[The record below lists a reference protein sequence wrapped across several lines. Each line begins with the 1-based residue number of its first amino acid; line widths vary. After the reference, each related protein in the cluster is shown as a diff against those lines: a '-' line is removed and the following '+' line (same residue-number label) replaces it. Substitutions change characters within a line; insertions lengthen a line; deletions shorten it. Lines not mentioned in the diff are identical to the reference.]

1 MIEELE
7 IILETTSKI
16 LQKHVNHSLRQNIV
30 SENTD
35 ILNLWNEIEK
45 NGLPKISVKEKFGGY
60 EIPFFSILPLIKIV
74 NNHGTP
80 LPLSE
85 TILSNYILSESDINA
100 PNGIV
105 TFATNTKNLQIKNNM
120 ISGEILSV
128 PYLNLTKNLL
138 IVHEFNNVKKAILID
153 EINGEII
160 HKKNF
165 LAEPRYDIKVENL
178 NIAEMKPI
186 KNNIDFNFLGAIL
199 RSAQMIGA
207 MEKVV
212 DLSINYCSERKQ
224 FGRTL
229 SKFQA
234 IQHQISEMA
243 VELSASSAALS
254 TITELGLGEKN
265 SNDTAILKIRA
276 GFAAGKIIALLIVH
290 EFNNVKK
297 AILIDEINGEIIHK
311 KNFLAEPRYD
321 IKVENLNIAEMKPIK
336 NNIDF
341 NFLGAILRSAQMIGA
356 MEKVVDLSINYC
368 SERKQFGRTLSK
380 FQAIQHQISEMAVEL
395 SASSAALSTITELG
409 LGEKNSNDTAIL
421 KIRAGFAA
429 GKIIAISHQ
438 VHGAIGFTKEYE
450 LSYFT
455 KNLNSWRNDFGNESF
470 WEEFLGK
477 RFLEKNNKN
486 LWEYLT

>member
-35 ILNLWNEIEK
+35 ILNLWNDIEK

-85 TILSNYILSESDINA
+85 TILSNYILSESDINP

-105 TFATNTKNLQIKNNM
+105 TFSSDTKNLQIKNNT
-120 ISGEILSV
+120 ISGE
-128 PYLNLTKNLL
+128 NLL
-138 IVHEFNNVKKAILID
+138 IVHELNNVKKAILID
-153 EINGEII
+153 KINGEII
-160 HKKNF
+160 NKKNF
-165 LAEPRYDIKVENL
+165 LAEPRYNIKVENL
-178 NIAEMKPI
+178 NIAEIRPI

-224 FGRTL
+224 FGRAL

-265 SNDTAILKIRA
+265 
-276 GFAAGKIIALLIVH
+276 F
-290 EFNNVKK
+290 
-297 AILIDEINGEIIHK
+297 
-311 KNFLAEPRYD
+311 
-321 IKVENLNIAEMKPIK
+321 
-336 NNIDF
+336 
-341 NFLGAILRSAQMIGA
+341 
-356 MEKVVDLSINYC
+356 
-368 SERKQFGRTLSK
+368 
-380 FQAIQHQISEMAVEL
+380 
-395 SASSAALSTITELG
+395 
-409 LGEKNSNDTAIL
+409 NDTAIL

-438 VHGAIGFTKEYE
+438 VHGAIGFTKE
-450 LSYFT
+450 
-455 KNLNSWRNDFGNESF
+455 
-470 WEEFLGK
+470 
-477 RFLEKNNKN
+477 LEK
-486 LWEYLT
+486 

>member
-30 SENTD
+30 SENSD
-35 ILNLWNEIEK
+35 LLNLWDDIEQ
-45 NGLPKISVKEKFGGY
+45 NGLPRISVKEKFSGY
-60 EIPFFSILPLIKIV
+60 EIPFFSILPLIKTI
-74 NNHGTP
+74 NNYGTP

-85 TILSNYILSESDINA
+85 TILSNYILSESDINP

-105 TFATNTKNLQIKNNM
+105 TFATDTKNIQIKNNL
-120 ISGEILSV
+120 ISGDFLSV
-128 PYLNLTKNLL
+128 PYLNLSKNLL
-138 IVHEFNNVKKAILID
+138 IIHELNNAKQAILID

-165 LAEPRYDIKVENL
+165 LAEPRYDIKVKNL
-178 NIAEMKPI
+178 NIAEIKPI
-186 KNNIDFNFLGAIL
+186 NYEIDFKFLGAVL

-207 MEKVV
+207 MEKVL
-212 DLSINYCSERKQ
+212 DLSTNYCSERQQ
-224 FGRTL
+224 FGRAL

-234 IQHQISEMA
+234 IQHQISDMA

-254 TITELGLGEKN
+254 AITDFNLSDKKF
-265 SNDTAILKIRA
+265 NDIAISKIRA
-276 GFAAGKIIALLIVH
+276 GTAAG
-290 EFNNVKK
+290 N
-297 AILIDEINGEIIHK
+297 
-311 KNFLAEPRYD
+311 
-321 IKVENLNIAEMKPIK
+321 
-336 NNIDF
+336 
-341 NFLGAILRSAQMIGA
+341 
-356 MEKVVDLSINYC
+356 
-368 SERKQFGRTLSK
+368 
-380 FQAIQHQISEMAVEL
+380 
-395 SASSAALSTITELG
+395 
-409 LGEKNSNDTAIL
+409 
-421 KIRAGFAA
+421 
-429 GKIIAISHQ
+429 IIAISHQ

>member
-7 IILETTSKI
+7 IILETTYKI
-16 LQKHVNHSLRQNIV
+16 LQKHVNHGLRRNI
-30 SENTD
+30 NDKNAD
-35 ILNLWNEIEK
+35 ILNLWHDIEQ
-45 NGLPKISVKEKFGGY
+45 NGLPRISVKEKFGGY

-74 NNHGTP
+74 NNQGTP

-85 TILSNYILSESDINA
+85 TILSNYILSESAIN
-100 PNGIV
+100 PPTGIV

-138 IVHEFNNVKKAILID
+138 IVHESNSTKQAILINQ
-153 EINGEII
+153 INGKII

-165 LAEPRYDIKVENL
+165 LAEPRYDIKVEKL
-178 NIAEMKPI
+178 NIAEIKPLN
-186 KNNIDFNFLGAIL
+186 NNIDFKFLGAVL

-207 MEKVV
+207 MEKIL
-212 DLSINYCSERKQ
+212 DLSINYCSERQQ
-224 FGRTL
+224 FGRAL

-234 IQHQISEMA
+234 IQHQISDMA

-254 TITELGLGEKN
+254 GITDLNLNNKN
-265 SNDTAILKIRA
+265 FNDIAISKIRA
-276 GFAAGKIIALLIVH
+276 GI
-290 EFNNVKK
+290 
-297 AILIDEINGEIIHK
+297 
-311 KNFLAEPRYD
+311 
-321 IKVENLNIAEMKPIK
+321 
-336 NNIDF
+336 
-341 NFLGAILRSAQMIGA
+341 
-356 MEKVVDLSINYC
+356 
-368 SERKQFGRTLSK
+368 
-380 FQAIQHQISEMAVEL
+380 
-395 SASSAALSTITELG
+395 
-409 LGEKNSNDTAIL
+409 
-421 KIRAGFAA
+421 AA

-455 KNLNSWRNDFGNESF
+455 KNLNSWRNDFGNESY

>member
-30 SENTD
+30 SENID
-35 ILNLWNEIEK
+35 IFNLWNEIEK

-85 TILSNYILSESDINA
+85 TILSNYVLSESDINP
-100 PNGIV
+100 PNGVV
-105 TFATNTKNLQIKNNM
+105 TFATDTKNLKINNNM

-138 IVHEFNNVKKAILID
+138 IVHELNNVKKAILID

-165 LAEPRYDIKVENL
+165 LAEPRYDIRAANL
-178 NIAEMKPI
+178 NIAEIKPLND
-186 KNNIDFNFLGAIL
+186 KIDFKFLGAIL
-199 RSAQMIGA
+199 RCAQMIGA
-207 MEKVV
+207 MEKVL
-212 DLSINYCSERKQ
+212 DLSINYCSERQQ
-224 FGRTL
+224 FGRAL

-234 IQHQISEMA
+234 IQHQISDMA

-254 TITELGLGEKN
+254 AITDFNLSDN
-265 SNDTAILKIRA
+265 NFNDIAISKIRA
-276 GFAAGKIIALLIVH
+276 GA
-290 EFNNVKK
+290 
-297 AILIDEINGEIIHK
+297 
-311 KNFLAEPRYD
+311 
-321 IKVENLNIAEMKPIK
+321 
-336 NNIDF
+336 
-341 NFLGAILRSAQMIGA
+341 
-356 MEKVVDLSINYC
+356 
-368 SERKQFGRTLSK
+368 
-380 FQAIQHQISEMAVEL
+380 
-395 SASSAALSTITELG
+395 
-409 LGEKNSNDTAIL
+409 
-421 KIRAGFAA
+421 AA

>member
-85 TILSNYILSESDINA
+85 TILSNYILSESDINP

-105 TFATNTKNLQIKNNM
+105 TFATDTKNLQIKNNM

-138 IVHEFNNVKKAILID
+138 IVHELNNVKKAILID

-165 LAEPRYDIKVENL
+165 LAEPRYNIKVENL
-178 NIAEMKPI
+178 NIAEIRPI

-207 MEKVV
+207 MEKVL

-224 FGRTL
+224 FGRAL

-254 TITELGLGEKN
+254 TITELGL
-265 SNDTAILKIRA
+265 S
-276 GFAAGKIIALLIVH
+276 
-290 EFNNVKK
+290 
-297 AILIDEINGEIIHK
+297 
-311 KNFLAEPRYD
+311 
-321 IKVENLNIAEMKPIK
+321 
-336 NNIDF
+336 
-341 NFLGAILRSAQMIGA
+341 
-356 MEKVVDLSINYC
+356 
-368 SERKQFGRTLSK
+368 
-380 FQAIQHQISEMAVEL
+380 
-395 SASSAALSTITELG
+395 
-409 LGEKNSNDTAIL
+409 EKNSNDTAIL

>member
-85 TILSNYILSESDINA
+85 TILSNYILSESDINP

-105 TFATNTKNLQIKNNM
+105 TFATDTKNLQIKNNM

-138 IVHEFNNVKKAILID
+138 IIHELNNVKKAILID

-160 HKKNF
+160 NKKNF
-165 LAEPRYDIKVENL
+165 LAEPRYDIKVKNL
-178 NIAEMKPI
+178 NIAEIRPI

-207 MEKVV
+207 MEKVL

-224 FGRTL
+224 FGR
-229 SKFQA
+229 A
-234 IQHQISEMA
+234 
-243 VELSASSAALS
+243 
-254 TITELGLGEKN
+254 
-265 SNDTAILKIRA
+265 
-276 GFAAGKIIALLIVH
+276 
-290 EFNNVKK
+290 
-297 AILIDEINGEIIHK
+297 
-311 KNFLAEPRYD
+311 
-321 IKVENLNIAEMKPIK
+321 
-336 NNIDF
+336 
-341 NFLGAILRSAQMIGA
+341 
-356 MEKVVDLSINYC
+356 
-368 SERKQFGRTLSK
+368 LSK

>member
-16 LQKHVNHSLRQNIV
+16 LQKHVDHNLRQNIV
-30 SENTD
+30 SENSD
-35 ILNLWNEIEK
+35 LFNLWDNIEQ
-45 NGLPKISVKEKFGGY
+45 NGLPRISVKEKFSGY
-60 EIPFFSILPLIKIV
+60 EIPFFSILPLIKTI
-74 NNHGTP
+74 NNYGTP

-85 TILSNYILSESDINA
+85 TILSNYILSESDINP

-105 TFATNTKNLQIKNNM
+105 TFATDTKNIQIKNNL
-120 ISGEILSV
+120 ISGDFLSV
-128 PYLNLTKNLL
+128 PFLNLSKNLL
-138 IVHEFNNVKKAILID
+138 IIHELNNAKQAILID

-165 LAEPRYDIKVENL
+165 LAEPRYDIKVKNL
-178 NIAEMKPI
+178 NIAEIKPL
-186 KNNIDFNFLGAIL
+186 NNKIDFKFLGAVL

-207 MEKVV
+207 MEKVL
-212 DLSINYCSERKQ
+212 DLSTNYCSERQQ
-224 FGRTL
+224 FGRAL

-234 IQHQISEMA
+234 IQHQISDMA

-254 TITELGLGEKN
+254 AITDFNLSDKKF
-265 SNDTAILKIRA
+265 NDIAISKIRA
-276 GFAAGKIIALLIVH
+276 GTAAG
-290 EFNNVKK
+290 N
-297 AILIDEINGEIIHK
+297 
-311 KNFLAEPRYD
+311 
-321 IKVENLNIAEMKPIK
+321 
-336 NNIDF
+336 
-341 NFLGAILRSAQMIGA
+341 
-356 MEKVVDLSINYC
+356 
-368 SERKQFGRTLSK
+368 
-380 FQAIQHQISEMAVEL
+380 
-395 SASSAALSTITELG
+395 
-409 LGEKNSNDTAIL
+409 
-421 KIRAGFAA
+421 
-429 GKIIAISHQ
+429 IIAISHQ